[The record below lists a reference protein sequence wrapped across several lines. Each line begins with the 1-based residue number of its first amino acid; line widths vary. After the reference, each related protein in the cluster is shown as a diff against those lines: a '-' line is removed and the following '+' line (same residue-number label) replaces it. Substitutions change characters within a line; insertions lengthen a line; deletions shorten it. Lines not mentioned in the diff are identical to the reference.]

1 MSISKKKNQEWNNAL
16 PQNATLYKS
25 FRFSIVLILY
35 VRSCRL
41 SIAFLVLHNTYDS
54 TVEYKLCNVFAKKL
68 LDKIVVNTSVWKYAD
83 FFDKDAPEVAL
94 AWAVKLLISLFPIL
108 R

>member
-1 MSISKKKNQEWNNAL
+1 MSISKKKNQEWKTVF

-25 FRFSIVLILY
+25 FCFSIVLILY
-35 VRSCRL
+35 VISCRL
-41 SIAFLVLHNTYDS
+41 PIVFLVLHNIYAS

-68 LDKIVVNTSVWKYAD
+68 LGKIVVNTSVWKYAD